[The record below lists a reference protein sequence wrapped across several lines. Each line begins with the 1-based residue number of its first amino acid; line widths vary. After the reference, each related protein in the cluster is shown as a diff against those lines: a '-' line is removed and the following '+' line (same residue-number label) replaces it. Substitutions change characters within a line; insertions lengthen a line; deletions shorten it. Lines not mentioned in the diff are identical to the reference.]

1 MTSSHRLWQ
10 SRWTARRPLIVFAST
25 HFGRPVK
32 KKNAEPSPGGGGA
45 GGGVCLPQDL
55 PPPPTS
61 SIESSESGAK
71 TKPEFVC
78 LFVCLF
84 LFFFLFFFFR
94 LSIFLFVGF
103 SSVPPFLL
111 LVECEKKNNE
121 KKRNDTNHGRFGYEP
136 PKVGRSFWV
145 RRLGWVGWGQV
156 DLYKNGWVW
165 LGWVKMG

>member
-1 MTSSHRLWQ
+1 M
-10 SRWTARRPLIVFAST
+10 IVFAST

-84 LFFFLFFFFR
+84 LFFFLFFFFFVSLFFCLLGFRRFR
-94 LSIFLFVGF
+94 LSFC
-103 SSVPPFLL
+103 LL
-111 LVECEKKNNE
+111 NAKKKIMKKKEMTQTTAALVMS
-121 KKRNDTNHGRFGYEP
+121 RQ
-136 PKVGRSFWV
+136 
-145 RRLGWVGWGQV
+145 RLDEVSGLEG
-156 DLYKNGWVW
+156 
-165 LGWVKMG
+165 